1 MTHPTIYKAGDK
13 VRTTMAIGK
22 RSIKILVNGGYAP
35 DIFVPGSLGEVIRT
49 IGPDLEIWIE
59 DKATAKVVKAILPPL
74 ERGKLEPFE
83 HWKSWY
89 G

>member
-1 MTHPTIYKAGDK
+1 MTQPTIYKAGDK

-49 IGPDLEIWIE
+49 IGPDIEIWIE
-59 DKATAKVVKAILPPL
+59 DKATGKVARAILPLL

-83 HWKSWY
+83 HGRTWL
-89 G
+89 